1 MVHAVIATQVGGPIA
16 LVKNGDP
23 IVIDASPDKRSI
35 DVLID
40 EQEMERR
47 KVGATAAISDRWIGQ
62 AQ

>member
-1 MVHAVIATQVGGPIA
+1 MIATQVGGPIA

-47 KVGATAAISDRWIGQ
+47 KVGGGQ
-62 AQ
+62 HHDPRYSYSSNQ